1 MAGIGNPQRF
11 FDALVALGLTLDK
24 SLPLSDHQA
33 MSAADFDWDDA
44 SLPVI
49 MTAKD
54 AVRCSG
60 FARSHWWALEVTT
73 EINPDLL
80 QPITDKIYTLINKEP
95 HHG

>member
-1 MAGIGNPQRF
+1 
-11 FDALVALGLTLDK
+11 LDK

-33 MSAADFDWDDA
+33 MIAADFDWDDA

-54 AVRCSG
+54 AVRCAH

-73 EINPDLL
+73 EIDHDLL
-80 QPITDKIYTLINKEP
+80 LPVIERIEYLLSMKRED
-95 HHG
+95 